1 MLFWLADSGPVL
13 SSVRLIIGC
22 TVVWAVLELLVSFD
36 SGMSLS
42 GSITAWLT
50 IVMLML
56 DLSGASAL
64 MLVGA
69 CTLISM
75 FLVDGTPMI
84 TSTAPASVPLEQVTM
99 PPACAQV
106 NAPSPPAGSLADT
119 KAVPAGRVSRT
130 VTLK

>member
-56 DLSGASAL
+56 DLSGARSLILA
-64 MLVGA
+64 GA
-69 CTLISM
+69 WILISM
-75 FLVDGTPMI
+75 FLVDGTPMMK
-84 TSTAPASVPLEQVTM
+84 SSDPSSVPLEQVTM
-99 PPACAQV
+99 PPACA
-106 NAPSPPAGSLADT
+106 
-119 KAVPAGRVSRT
+119 
-130 VTLK
+130 